1 MEVIK
6 CDARFFQQDILPN
19 RPTYYNNDPMLLI
32 TSGCVDAN
40 FVLNITKKGYFLP
53 FHSITSHKVKS
64 VLQNIN
70 QPENQICI
78 PIIIAIYFTTFN
90 LYKVSNPIRFKL
102 FLESQKLIHIK
113 SMSYFAP
120 FIQNLSS
127 FFPLLFGVH
136 S

>member
-6 CDARFFQQDILPN
+6 CDARFFSKKFFQIGLL
-19 RPTYYNNDPMLLI
+19 TTTMLLI
-32 TSGCVDAN
+32 TSEICVDAN
-40 FVLNITKKGYFLP
+40 FVLKITKKGYFFP

-70 QPENQICI
+70 QPENWFCI

-90 LYKVSNPIRFKL
+90 LYQVNNPIKFEL
-102 FLESQKLIHIK
+102 FFESQKQIHIK

-120 FIQNLSS
+120 FIQNVSS